1 MKRRIIGGLL
11 VGLPLTVFS
20 LLLYL
25 TGAWAELAIVLGGM
39 VIFLIMVFCVARGVQ
54 LLEE

>member
-25 TGAWAELAIVLGGM
+25 TGAWAELAIVL
-39 VIFLIMVFCVARGVQ
+39 AQ
-54 LLEE
+54 LFQDRLAQGDAVKS